1 MTKPHLYVLLA
12 IVGLILPWSQYVP
25 FIQSEGLNLP
35 LFISHIIANGP
46 TIGFTLD
53 IVWAT
58 IVFWIWSFYDARQ
71 HDVPHWWAAFLAGL
85 CLGLSVALPLYL
97 AFKFAH
103 SSKRGAPNAQAQ

>member
-1 MTKPHLYVLLA
+1 MTQTRLYALLA

-25 FIQSEGLNLP
+25 FIQNEGLNLP
-35 LFISHIIANGP
+35 LFISHVVANGP

-58 IVFWIWSFYDARQ
+58 FVFWIWSFSDSRK
-71 HDVPHWWAAFLAGL
+71 HNVPHWWAAFLAGL

-97 AFKFAH
+97 AVRAAN
-103 SSKRGAPNAQAQ
+103 SSARGAANA